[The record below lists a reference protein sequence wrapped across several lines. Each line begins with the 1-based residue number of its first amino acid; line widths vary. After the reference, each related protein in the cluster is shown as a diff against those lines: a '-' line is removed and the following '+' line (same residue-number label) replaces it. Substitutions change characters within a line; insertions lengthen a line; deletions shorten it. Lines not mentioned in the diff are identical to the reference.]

1 MLNLDLQAAAPPS
14 AAACGPFG
22 TAPAPAHLH
31 PAAQLQCAD
40 SRAACP
46 RQASPPPAVCV
57 RPCAADL
64 RAAQAA
70 ARRPPALRNARRSA
84 LAPGGAADRLSA
96 RMRRMRPVRVLTHG
110 LAPAPVISK
119 RVVVNG
125 TGFNLTLTEP
135 VIEQVKTLKGLYAAA
150 YEDPDA
156 FEEASSEIS
165 SLVREIAV
173 AVEPAASDSDLDGL
187 MQEIIRVVD
196 NKDAEVARQRS
207 SHEAQTGGR
216 PRSHSKRR

>member
-1 MLNLDLQAAAPPS
+1 M
-14 AAACGPFG
+14 
-22 TAPAPAHLH
+22 PARPAF
-31 PAAQLQCAD
+31 
-40 SRAACP
+40 
-46 RQASPPPAVCV
+46 
-57 RPCAADL
+57 
-64 RAAQAA
+64 
-70 ARRPPALRNARRSA
+70 
-84 LAPGGAADRLSA
+84 APGGAADRLSA
-96 RMRRMRPVRVLTHG
+96 RMRRMHPVRVLTHG